1 MSMSTTKFVN
11 CQKIILLDKEKIDVP
26 SISYLNLIEKIFTL
40 KMGY

>member
-1 MSMSTTKFVN
+1 MLSSNFVN

-26 SISYLNLIEKIFTL
+26 SISYLNLIENILTL